1 MYTTVINMRKR
12 ERQPQIIAALSCIL
26 ALSLTLAADQASAAP
41 ASPSAKMA
49 TDAHVDGQQKT
60 VKAVDKPAEKAPDKA
75 PGKAPDKAADKAKD
89 SKAPADKKEPAKG
102 DAAST
107 TDKKDLA
114 KTTDKKE
121 TKPVPEV
128 VIENV
133 INVPA
138 ETLVDH
144 ASEYLNKNVRFISNF
159 HSYSSIALDYKPALR
174 PAKTYLSFLVMRN
187 NSKVPLSEMKL
198 AMPIP
203 KEDDKSPQAKLLSE
217 LKDGDQ
223 LEITGKVFAIPLDEP
238 WIDVLKVKR
247 LKAAADDKEKKA
259 SAEAGTK

>member
-1 MYTTVINMRKR
+1 MAKLNNYTPMYTTVINMCI
-12 ERQPQIIAALSCIL
+12 RQPQILAALSCTL
-26 ALSLTLAADQASAAP
+26 ALSLTLAACPAPAAP

-49 TDAHVDGQQKT
+49 TDAHIDRQQKT
-60 VKAVDKPAEKAPDKA
+60 AKAVDKPAEKAPDKA
-75 PGKAPDKAADKAKD
+75 PDKAKD

-102 DAAST
+102 DSATTT
-107 TDKKDLA
+107 TDKKDIA
-114 KTTDKKE
+114 KTIDKKDS
-121 TKPVPEV
+121 KPVPEV

-133 INVPA
+133 VNVPA

-144 ASEYLNKNVRFISNF
+144 ASEYLNKNVRFVSNF

-174 PAKTYLSFLVMRN
+174 PAKTYLSFLVLRN

>member
-12 ERQPQIIAALSCIL
+12 QPQILAALSCIL
-26 ALSLTLAADQASAAP
+26 ALSLTLTASPAPAAP
-41 ASPSAKMA
+41 AA
-49 TDAHVDGQQKT
+49 TQEKN
-60 VKAVDKPAEKAPDKA
+60 VKAVDKPAEKTPEK
-75 PGKAPDKAADKAKD
+75 GKDAK
-89 SKAPADKKEPAKG
+89 PATEKKEPTKG
-102 DAAST
+102 ETT
-107 TDKKDLA
+107 TDKKDA
-114 KTTDKKE
+114 VKAADKKD

-133 INVPA
+133 VNVPA

-144 ASEYLNKNVRFISNF
+144 AGEYLNKNVRFVSNF

-174 PAKTYLSFLVMRN
+174 PAKTYLSFLVLRN

-223 LEITGKVFAIPLDEP
+223 LEITGKVFATPLDEP
-238 WIDVLKVKR
+238 WIDVLKIKR

-259 SAEAGTK
+259 AAEAAPSK